1 MVRSLIPNSTQIPDM
16 ILDQWMWALTGAEL
30 KVLLYVARRTYGFGK
45 DWDRISLQQ
54 LARGIRRRD
63 GSVLD
68 RGTGLSVS
76 SVARAAKSLEARGLL
91 VRQRNLDASTGE
103 HDQTTYRLNLDFTGE
118 LGAASVL
125 PDRQVSPEVGERA
138 LPEREN
144 VLPDT
149 GGGTPMP
156 GEGGL
161 PERERQE
168 TDQETE
174 QETAA
179 GAPAEDLVAA
189 LVAQDLNR
197 EDAVRLAGASPAECR
212 RQLDYLPYKA
222 AELRGSPGAWLR
234 CAIEGAYGPPRS
246 YRQAQASAR
255 RQAATA
261 ARVEARRAQD
271 AYVAAW
277 QEAYAG
283 YLDQRLGEIMAREP
297 RLWEEFQ
304 THEAQLRAAHER
316 LPLSEPMRARCLAA
330 FDTPGSH
337 GERCTAFFAERG
349 RVLDFWAWDRTV
361 NRQPPS
367 CTSPQLDHD
376 PCS

>member
-1 MVRSLIPNSTQIPDM
+1 
-16 ILDQWMWALTGAEL
+16 MWALTGAEL

-45 DWDRISLQQ
+45 DRDRISLQQ

-103 HDQTTYRLNLDFTGE
+103 HDQTTYRLNLDFVGE
-118 LGAASVL
+118 LGNEPAL
-125 PDRQVSPEVGERA
+125 PAQQVSSEVGERA
-138 LPEREN
+138 LPDREN
-144 VLPDT
+144 VLSDT
-149 GGGTPMP
+149 GGGPPML
-156 GEGGL
+156 GEGVL

-168 TDQETE
+168 TEQETE

-179 GAPAEDLVAA
+179 EAATEDLVAA
-189 LVAQDLNR
+189 LVAQDVNR

-212 RQLDYLPYKA
+212 RQLAYLPYKA

-234 CAIEGAYGPPRS
+234 CAIEGAYGPPRG
-246 YRQAQASAR
+246 YRQAQACAR

-261 ARVEARRAQD
+261 ARAEANRARD
-271 AYVAAW
+271 DYAAAW
-277 QEAYAG
+277 QAAYAG
-283 YLDQRLGEIMAREP
+283 YLDQRLGEIMAQEP

-304 THEAQLRAAHER
+304 THEAQLRAAHAR

-330 FDTPGSH
+330 FDAPGSH
-337 GERCTAFFAERG
+337 RERCLAFFAERG

-361 NRQPPS
+361 NRQLPP
-367 CTSPQLDHD
+367 CPSPQLDHD
-376 PCS
+376 PSS